1 MNDHPSSTAISTEP
15 GFHGDIEL
23 NDGHMSGVY
32 VLMPGIICAYSAH
45 DQTLDHPDGSPPR
58 YAVRG
63 SVRLL
68 DAAGHIF
75 RSQATP
81 TLTAAAPKGEAA
93 HAEDS
98 TPPKSARYRPQ
109 QKAVNIPS
117 KDGKVICATIV
128 EKAQALV
135 EENAA
140 YIFSEIDKA
149 KPVSQMC
156 LALLFRLQLRRYFSM
171 LAERGVAISEEARHD
186 RELRIK
192 KIASG
197 PVGLR
202 PLGEITASE
211 LKQVSKEIGKNW
223 RDYFKEVADF
233 VDFLYLRK
241 HDSNPIN
248 AFRDYL
254 NAHPERKQ
262 MNAKKLQKDA
272 ANSDVLIPEMDRR
285 FYEDVMANVAD
296 GGMIGAAIVRST
308 GFNAKQACDLKWEQ
322 VRWLD
327 EDHTQALILFSQPDK
342 AGRVQNYNFVL
353 SPCWSSVFRL
363 REQWLLKNSYHPG
376 ENSEYVASSIKD
388 SAKKLQPKE
397 LTAICRELAH
407 RYGMSYATLAGL
419 KELENGA
426 GIRVFQATRR
436 YSLEESGMKRDPG
449 LLRFYLHD
457 SLANNTQANNYRNL
471 SGELAQ
477 HLATV
482 YLMRADLALTDAVPN
497 ADRIIRTP
505 NADGK
510 VVIIRPPDTH
520 SKAQGTITPQLKQG
534 DVIQIS
540 GPNGVRVCVKALP
553 ETIPSE
559 QL

>member
-23 NDGHMSGVY
+23 KDGHMSGVY

-93 HAEDS
+93 QAEDG

-109 QKAVNIPS
+109 KKVVNVAI
-117 KDGKVICATIV
+117 KDGEAICAAIV

-140 YIFSEIDKA
+140 YLFSEIDKA

-156 LALLFRLQLRRYFSM
+156 LALPFRLHLKRYFSM
-171 LAERGVAISEEARHD
+171 LVERGLALSEDARHD

-192 KIASG
+192 KLASG
-197 PVGLR
+197 QLGLR
-202 PLGEITASE
+202 PLDEITKSE
-211 LKQVSKEIGKNW
+211 LKQVSKDIGKNW
-223 RDYFKEVADF
+223 RDYFRETADF

-241 HDSNPIN
+241 KDSNPAN
-248 AFRDYL
+248 PFRDYL

-272 ANSDVLIPEMDRR
+272 ASSDVLTPEMDRR
-285 FYEDVMANVAD
+285 FYEDVLANIAD

-308 GFNAKQACDLKWEQ
+308 GFSAKLACDLKWEQ
-322 VRWLD
+322 IKWLD
-327 EDHTQALILFSQPDK
+327 EEHTRALILFSQPDK

-353 SPCWSSVFRL
+353 SPLWSSVFRL
-363 REQWLLKNSYHPG
+363 REQWLIQNGYQP
-376 ENSEYVASSIKD
+376 EDFPIYVASNVKD
-388 SAKKLQPKE
+388 PAKKLQPKE
-397 LTAICRELAH
+397 LTSTCRELAH

-436 YSLEESGMKRDPG
+436 YSLEEAGMKHDPG

-497 ADRIIRTP
+497 TDRIIRTP
-505 NADGK
+505 NADGE
-510 VVIIRPPDTH
+510 VVIVRSPDTH
-520 SKAQGTITPQLKQG
+520 SKAQGTVALYLKEG
-534 DVIQIS
+534 NTVRFSD
-540 GPNGVRVCVKALP
+540 PNGLRIRAQGVQKV
-553 ETIPSE
+553 PSAE
-559 QL
+559 

>member
-23 NDGHMSGVY
+23 KDGHMSGVY

-68 DAAGHIF
+68 DATGHIF
-75 RSQATP
+75 CSQATP
-81 TLTAAAPKGEAA
+81 TLTAAAPKGEVSQ
-93 HAEDS
+93 AEDG

-109 QKAVNIPS
+109 KKAVNVAI
-117 KDGKVICATIV
+117 KDGEAICAAIV

-140 YIFSEIDKA
+140 YLFSEVDKA

-156 LALLFRLQLRRYFSM
+156 LALPFRLHLKRYFSM
-171 LAERGVAISEEARHD
+171 LVERGLALSEDARHD

-192 KIASG
+192 KLASG
-197 PVGLR
+197 QLGLR
-202 PLGEITASE
+202 PLGEITKSE
-211 LKQVSKEIGKNW
+211 LKQVSKDIGKNW
-223 RDYFKEVADF
+223 RDYFRETADF

-241 HDSNPIN
+241 KDSNPAN
-248 AFRDYL
+248 PFRDYL

-272 ANSDVLIPEMDRR
+272 ASSDVLTPEMDRR
-285 FYEDVMANVAD
+285 FYEDVLANIAD

-308 GFNAKQACDLKWEQ
+308 GFSAKLACDLKWEQ
-322 VRWLD
+322 IKRLD
-327 EDHTQALILFSQPDK
+327 EEHAQALILFSQPDK

-353 SPCWSSVFRL
+353 SPLWSSVFRL
-363 REQWLLKNSYHPG
+363 REQWLLQNGFQPG
-376 ENSEYVASSIKD
+376 EKPAYVASNIKD
-388 SAKKLQPKE
+388 PTKKLQPKE
-397 LTAICRELAH
+397 LTSTCRELAH

-436 YSLEESGMKRDPG
+436 YSLEEAGMKHDPG

-482 YLMRADLALTDAVPN
+482 YLRRADLALTDAVPN
-497 ADRIIRTP
+497 VERITRIP
-505 NADGK
+505 NADGE
-510 VVIIRPPDTH
+510 VVIVRPPDTH
-520 SKAQGTITPQLKQG
+520 SKAQGIIALYLKEG
-534 DVIQIS
+534 NTVRFCD
-540 GPNGVRVCVKALP
+540 PNGLRVRAQGSQKAP
-553 ETIPSE
+553 PVE
-559 QL
+559 